1 MDDLD
6 TPAPVP
12 ERDDLT
18 LNEVRG
24 LEKSIRMLEADTYDR
39 LVHGLRTAS
48 EGARD
53 IAARGDGM
61 WDVFGDMLDK
71 IRAGMT
77 RAAHRGKPTDADPT
91 LRRRGSDPTQQIMPS
106 YQNIYGGLDAAAKAA
121 RQMATGHRMD
131 LRWSVWARDLER
143 LRDKAS
149 LMIRKQVSNRTG
161 LILH

>member
-1 MDDLD
+1 MIEPEP
-6 TPAPVP
+6 PAIEPQ
-12 ERDDLT
+12 RDDLT

-24 LEKSIRMLEADTYDR
+24 LEKSIRMLEADSYDR

-61 WDVFGDMLDK
+61 WDVFGDTLDK
-71 IRAGMT
+71 VRLGMV
-77 RAAHRGKPTDADPT
+77 RVALRGGPADGEPTK
-91 LRRRGSDPTQQIMPS
+91 RRRGSDPTMQILPS
-106 YQNIYGGLDAAAKAA
+106 YQRVYNGLDAAAKAS

-131 LRWSVWARDLER
+131 LRWSKWAATLET

-149 LMIRKQVSNRTG
+149 LMIRRQVSERTG
-161 LILH
+161 LVLH